1 MVGRLIIGLLVL
13 VSALVGATV
22 GLLLVYST
30 DLPQVDQLEHYRP
43 SSITELY
50 DDQGRTIGSFALQR
64 RVVATYDD
72 YPPVMRQ
79 ALISIEDKDFYR
91 HWGINVWRIAGAAY
105 RDIRSGGRVQGASTL
120 TMQLARNLFLSPDR
134 SFHRKIQEAL
144 LAVQIERRFTKPQIF
159 TLYANQ
165 IYLGHGVYGFEA
177 ASQFYFSKPAK
188 KLTLDEAALLAGL
201 PKSPTYYSPITHP
214 DHALKRRNL
223 VINSMLEDGEITAQ
237 QAAAAREQPVRLE
250 LAHDPDSLAPYF
262 VEEIRRYLEGKYGSD
277 QVHEGG
283 LRVYTSLDMDLQR
296 AANRALFDGLAAYE
310 RRHGWRG
317 RLQNVLTGDVTLAN
331 YQHPDWESDPEVNSY
346 VHALVTAVTPASASV
361 RFGRY
366 SATLTSADVAWT
378 RNAAVRHPEA
388 RRYCLRESPGAES
401 RTGKRESAWKKTP
414 ARKAHWSQS
423 TTPRAK
429 SKPWSADAISISP
442 SSTARPRRCARSGSS
457 FKPYV
462 YTAAIDRGATPD
474 DTILDAPIS
483 FPMPAGPAYEPHNYD
498 EKFEGTITLRRALAQ
513 SRNIPALKLADNLGI
528 KTVIDY
534 AHRFG
539 ITSNIPP
546 YLPVA
551 LGAVEVTPMEQTSAF
566 SVFPNDGVH
575 ITPRYITKVT
585 DYEGRT
591 LEENFPDVKDV
602 ISARTARTMT
612 AMLRE
617 VVLHGT
623 GIAASTLKYPLAGK
637 TGTTNNFTDAWFVGF
652 SPSITCGVWV
662 GYDEKKFL
670 GAKETGA
677 RAALTYL
684 DGFHEGRSGGKRP
697 GRIPAAPGRN
707 AERVSTKLTR
717 QTQLRQEMKPTSRR
731 RCGDH
736 CMWERVSDPSRPS
749 AARQYYFF
757 NAAKLSSR
765 IRAASSTSAL
775 PIFKGGDIRITLP

>member
-1 MVGRLIIGLLVL
+1 MVGRLLIGLMVL
-13 VSALVGATV
+13 VSALIGATA

-64 RVVATYDD
+64 RVVVSYDD
-72 YPPVMRQ
+72 YPQVLRQ

-201 PKSPTYYSPITHP
+201 PKSPSYYSPITHP
-214 DHALKRRNL
+214 DHALKRRTL
-223 VINSMLEDGEITAQ
+223 VINSMLEDGIITAQ
-237 QAAAAREQPVRLE
+237 QAATARDQPIHLDV
-250 LAHDPDSLAPYF
+250 AHDPDSLAPYF
-262 VEEIRRYLEGKYGSD
+262 VEEIRRYLEAKYGSD

-296 AANRALFDGLAAYE
+296 AANRAVFDGLAVYE

-317 RLQNVLTGDVTLAN
+317 RVQNVLTGDVTLAN
-331 YQHPDWESDPEVNSY
+331 YQHPDWDSEPEVNSY
-346 VHALVTAVTPASASV
+346 EHAIVLNVTPAAATVKFSH
-361 RFGRY
+361 Y
-366 SATLTSADVAWT
+366 TATLA
-378 RNAAVRHPEA
+378 P
-388 RRYCLRESPGAES
+388 
-401 RTGKRESAWKKTP
+401 
-414 ARKAHWSQS
+414 
-423 TTPRAK
+423 
-429 SKPWSADAISISP
+429 ADAPWTHRKLQDILKRGDIVYVKVLALNPDGKAKVSLEEDSGAQGALVAIDNATGEIKAMVGGRDFNLSKFNRA
-442 SSTARPRRCARSGSS
+442 TQALRQVGSS

-462 YTAAIDRGATPD
+462 YTAAIDHGATPD
-474 DTILDAPIS
+474 DTILDAPVI
-483 FPMPAGPAYEPHNYD
+483 FPNASGPPYEPHNYD

-513 SRNIPALKLADNLGI
+513 SRNIPALRLADSLGI

-551 LGAVEVTPMEQTSAF
+551 LGAVEITPMEQTSAF

-602 ISARTARTMT
+602 IGARTARTMT

-623 GIAASTLKYPLAGK
+623 AIAAASMKYPLAGK

-652 SPSITCGVWV
+652 SPSLTCGVWI

-677 RAALTYL
+677 HA
-684 DGFHEGRSGGKRP
+684 
-697 GRIPAAPGRN
+697 
-707 AERVSTKLTR
+707 
-717 QTQLRQEMKPTSRR
+717 
-731 RCGDH
+731 
-736 CMWERVSDPSRPS
+736 
-749 AARQYYFF
+749 
-757 NAAKLSSR
+757 
-765 IRAASSTSAL
+765 AL
-775 PIFKGGDIRITLP
+775 PIWMDFMKVALAGKDPGEFQPPPEPVPNSSPRTVDTPDTAPPEEETH

>member
-1 MVGRLIIGLLVL
+1 MNFQLQDSPASTGAENKMVGRLLIGLLVL
-13 VSALVGATV
+13 VSALVGATA

-72 YPPVMRQ
+72 YPLVLRQ

-144 LAVQIERRFTKPQIF
+144 LAVQIERRFTKAQIF

-237 QAAAAREQPVRLE
+237 QATVARDQPIQLD

-262 VEEIRRYLEGKYGSD
+262 IEEMRRYLEGKYGSD

-283 LRVYTSLDMDLQR
+283 LKVYTSLDMDLQR
-296 AANRALFDGLAAYE
+296 AANRAVFDGLAAYD

-317 RLQNVLTGDVTLAN
+317 RLQNVLTGDVTMAN

-346 VHALVTAVTPASASV
+346 VHVLVTAVTPASASL

-366 SATLTSADVAWT
+366 SATLTSADAAWT
-378 RNAAVRHPEA
+378 RKRLSAILKPGDIAYVKVLALNADGKA
-388 RRYCLRESPGAES
+388 RVSLEEDSGVQGALVVIDNASGEIKAMVGGRDFNLSKFNRATQALR
-401 RTGKRESAWKKTP
+401 
-414 ARKAHWSQS
+414 QV
-423 TTPRAK
+423 
-429 SKPWSADAISISP
+429 
-442 SSTARPRRCARSGSS
+442 GSS

-483 FPMPAGPAYEPHNYD
+483 FPMPTGPAYEPHNYD
-498 EKFEGTITLRRALAQ
+498 DKFEGTITLRRALAQ

-528 KTVIDY
+528 KVVIDY

-566 SVFPNDGVH
+566 SVFPDDGVR

-591 LEENFPDVKDV
+591 LEENFADVRDV
-602 ISARTARTMT
+602 VSARTARTMT

-623 GIAASTLKYPLAGK
+623 GIAAAALKLPLAGK

-662 GYDEKKFL
+662 GYDENKFL
-670 GAKETGA
+670 GARETGA
-677 RAALTYL
+677 RAALPIWMDFMKAAL
-684 DGFHEGRSGGKRP
+684 AGKDP
-697 GRIPAAPGRN
+697 GEFQPPPDTAPSPSVQKVDTPDTAPA
-707 AERVSTKLTR
+707 
-717 QTQLRQEMKPTSRR
+717 
-731 RCGDH
+731 GDEAH
-736 CMWERVSDPSRPS
+736 
-749 AARQYYFF
+749 
-757 NAAKLSSR
+757 
-765 IRAASSTSAL
+765 
-775 PIFKGGDIRITLP
+775 

>member
-1 MVGRLIIGLLVL
+1 MVGRFVIALLVL
-13 VSALVGATV
+13 VSALVGATA

-72 YPPVMRQ
+72 YPQVLRQ
-79 ALISIEDKDFYR
+79 ALTSIEDKDFYR

-105 RDIRSGGRVQGASTL
+105 RDIQSGGRVQGASTL

-177 ASQFYFSKPAK
+177 ASEFYFSKPAK
-188 KLTLDEAALLAGL
+188 RLTLDEAALLAGL
-201 PKSPTYYSPITHP
+201 PKSPSYYSPITHA

-237 QAAAAREQPVRLE
+237 QATVARDQPIHLE
-250 LAHDPDSLAPYF
+250 VAHDPDSLAPYF

-296 AANRALFDGLAAYE
+296 TANHALLDGLVAYE
-310 RRHGWRG
+310 RRHGWKG
-317 RLQNVLTGDVTLAN
+317 HLQNVLTVDATLAH
-331 YQHPDWESDPEVNSY
+331 YQHEDWDSEPEVGGY
-346 VHALVTAVTPASASV
+346 IHALVVAVSPASAAV
-361 RFGRY
+361 RFGRFT
-366 SATLTSADVAWT
+366 ATLAPPDAAWVRRKLPDVVKRGDLIYVKILSLNPDGKGRVGLEEDSGAQGALVAID
-378 RNAAVRHPEA
+378 NATGEIKAMVGGRDFNLSKFNRA
-388 RRYCLRESPGAES
+388 TQALR
-401 RTGKRESAWKKTP
+401 
-414 ARKAHWSQS
+414 QV
-423 TTPRAK
+423 
-429 SKPWSADAISISP
+429 
-442 SSTARPRRCARSGSS
+442 GSS

-474 DTILDAPIS
+474 DTIVDAPIT
-483 FPMPAGPAYEPHNYD
+483 FPTPSGPYEPHNYD

-513 SRNIPALKLADNLGI
+513 SRNIPALKLADNVGI
-528 KTVIDY
+528 KVVIDY

-566 SVFPNDGVH
+566 SVFPNDGVR
-575 ITPRYITKVT
+575 ITPRYLTKVT

-602 ISARTARTMT
+602 VSARTARTMT
-612 AMLRE
+612 TMLRE

-623 GIAASTLKYPLAGK
+623 GIAAATLKYPLAGK

-652 SPSITCGVWV
+652 SPSITCGVWI

-670 GAKETGA
+670 GAKESGA
-677 RAALTYL
+677 RAALPIWMDFMKVAL
-684 DGFHEGRSGGKRP
+684 AGKDAGEFQPPPEG
-697 GRIPAAPGRN
+697 
-707 AERVSTKLTR
+707 L
-717 QTQLRQEMKPTSRR
+717 
-731 RCGDH
+731 
-736 CMWERVSDPSRPS
+736 PS
-749 AARQYYFF
+749 AAPHPLDTPDT
-757 NAAKLSSR
+757 APA
-765 IRAASSTSAL
+765 
-775 PIFKGGDIRITLP
+775 GDETH

>member
-13 VSALVGATV
+13 VSALVGATA

-237 QAAAAREQPVRLE
+237 QATVARDQPIQLN
-250 LAHDPDSLAPYF
+250 LTHDPDSLAPYF

-310 RRHGWRG
+310 RRHGWRV
-317 RLQNVLTGDVTLAN
+317 RLQNVLTGEVTLAN
-331 YQHPDWESDPEVNSY
+331 YQHPDWESDPEANSY

-366 SATLTSADVAWT
+366 SATLTSADAAWT
-378 RNAAVRHPEA
+378 RRRLSAILKPGDIAYVKVLALNTDGRARVSLEEDSGVQGALVAIDNATGEIKAMVGGRDFNLSKFNRA
-388 RRYCLRESPGAES
+388 TQALR
-401 RTGKRESAWKKTP
+401 
-414 ARKAHWSQS
+414 QV
-423 TTPRAK
+423 
-429 SKPWSADAISISP
+429 
-442 SSTARPRRCARSGSS
+442 GSS

-483 FPMPAGPAYEPHNYD
+483 FPMPTGPAYEPHNYD

-528 KTVIDY
+528 KVVIDY

-591 LEENFPDVKDV
+591 LEENFPDVRDV
-602 ISARTARTMT
+602 VSARTARTLT

-670 GAKETGA
+670 GARETGA
-677 RAALTYL
+677 RAALPIWMDFMKAAL
-684 DGFHEGRSGGKRP
+684 SGQDP
-697 GRIPAAPGRN
+697 GEFQPPPDATPN
-707 AERVSTKLTR
+707 
-717 QTQLRQEMKPTSRR
+717 
-731 RCGDH
+731 
-736 CMWERVSDPSRPS
+736 PS
-749 AARQYYFF
+749 AQ
-757 NAAKLSSR
+757 KLDTPDT
-765 IRAASSTSAL
+765 APA
-775 PIFKGGDIRITLP
+775 GDEAH

>member
-1 MVGRLIIGLLVL
+1 MVGRLVIGLLVL
-13 VSALVGATV
+13 VSALVGATA

-237 QAAAAREQPVRLE
+237 QATAAREQPIQLD

-283 LRVYTSLDMDLQR
+283 LRVYTSLDTDLQR

-310 RRHGWRG
+310 RRHGWRV

-331 YQHPDWESDPEVNSY
+331 YQHPDWESDPEANSY

-366 SATLTSADVAWT
+366 SATLTSADAAWT
-378 RNAAVRHPEA
+378 RKRLPAILKPGDIAYVKVLALNADGKA
-388 RRYCLRESPGAES
+388 RVSLEEDSGVQGALVAIDNATGEIKAMVGGRDFNLSKFNRATQALR
-401 RTGKRESAWKKTP
+401 
-414 ARKAHWSQS
+414 QV
-423 TTPRAK
+423 
-429 SKPWSADAISISP
+429 
-442 SSTARPRRCARSGSS
+442 GSS

-483 FPMPAGPAYEPHNYD
+483 FPMPTGPAYEPHNYD

-528 KTVIDY
+528 KVVIDY

-591 LEENFPDVKDV
+591 LEENFPDVRDV
-602 ISARTARTMT
+602 VSARTARTMT

-670 GAKETGA
+670 GARETGA
-677 RAALTYL
+677 RAALPIWM
-684 DGFHEGRSGGKRP
+684 DFMKRRWP
-697 GRIPAAPGRN
+697 
-707 AERVSTKLTR
+707 EKTR
-717 QTQLRQEMKPTSRR
+717 ENSSRR
-731 RCGDH
+731 RTRRRTQSAQKVDTPDTAPAGDETH
-736 CMWERVSDPSRPS
+736 
-749 AARQYYFF
+749 
-757 NAAKLSSR
+757 
-765 IRAASSTSAL
+765 
-775 PIFKGGDIRITLP
+775 